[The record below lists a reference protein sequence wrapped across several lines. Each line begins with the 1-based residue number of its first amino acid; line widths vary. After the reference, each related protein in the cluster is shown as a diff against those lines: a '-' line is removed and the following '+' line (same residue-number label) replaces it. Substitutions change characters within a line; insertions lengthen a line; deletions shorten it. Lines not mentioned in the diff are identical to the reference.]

1 MAGFFV
7 CQVRVVAA
15 RCDSCY
21 IPAKVKNNHNM
32 NNPEIA
38 IRQITVTNEL
48 GYTFQNEAA
57 RQAWEAWALQKV
69 AEGENSPVVPHAEA
83 MRRLEQ
89 TLADVRRK
97 LV

>member
-1 MAGFFV
+1 M
-7 CQVRVVAA
+7 VAA

-21 IPAKVKNNHNM
+21 IPTKVQTDRNM
-32 NNPEIA
+32 NDPEVTT
-38 IRQITVTNEL
+38 RQITVTNEL
-48 GYTFQNEAA
+48 GYTFPNEAA

>member
-1 MAGFFV
+1 M
-7 CQVRVVAA
+7 VAA
-15 RCDSCY
+15 QCDPCY
-21 IPAKVKNNHNM
+21 ISAKVPTNRNM
-32 NNPEIA
+32 NDPEITT
-38 IRQITVTNEL
+38 RQITVTNEL
-48 GYTFQNEAA
+48 GYTFPNEAA

-89 TLADVRRK
+89 TLVDVRRK